1 MYCICCN
8 ENKVCPKDKSS
19 RSEED
24 ILLDKSKPSTD
35 LIFID
40 GVVETINA
48 GYGSKHDGYQF
59 LIALC
64 DDCISNK
71 LEDGTLLFKNDYM
84 FTNQDFIKEQVDK
97 SKKIYR
103 RRINLDSLIK

>member
-1 MYCICCN
+1 MFVKKVILINVLLYNLSYVLYLFN

-40 GVVETINA
+40 GVVETIN
-48 GYGSKHDGYQF
+48 
-59 LIALC
+59 

-103 RRINLDSLIK
+103 RRINLDNLIK